1 MCIRRGRSVNLSCAA
16 HGEALMPLMPL
27 MPGVRQLLRVETG
40 ACRQVVPGD
49 GGAEHGAVAL
59 A

>member
-16 HGEALMPLMPL
+16 HGEALMPL